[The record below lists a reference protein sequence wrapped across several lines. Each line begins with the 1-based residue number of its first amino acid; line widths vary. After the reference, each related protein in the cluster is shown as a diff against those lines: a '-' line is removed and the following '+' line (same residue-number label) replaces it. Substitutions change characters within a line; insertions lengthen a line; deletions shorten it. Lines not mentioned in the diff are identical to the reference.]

1 MKLYIDKEISFNEFI
16 VMIKNRFFSNNDDI
30 ELEDI
35 WLYRL
40 NQMKSLEAKTKA

>member
-1 MKLYIDKEISFNEFI
+1 MRLFIDKEISFNEFI
-16 VMIKNRFFSNNDDI
+16 VMIKNRFFNNNKDI

-40 NQMKSLEAKTKA
+40 MQFRK